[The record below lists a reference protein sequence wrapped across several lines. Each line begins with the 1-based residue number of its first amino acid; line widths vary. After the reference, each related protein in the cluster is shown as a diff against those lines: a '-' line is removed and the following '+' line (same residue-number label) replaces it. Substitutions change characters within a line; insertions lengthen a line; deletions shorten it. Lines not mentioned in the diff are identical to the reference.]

1 MRRSFIHLLNLAL
14 LVIVLIGLPA
24 VASAR
29 LGGLGISSIG
39 TRHLLVFWGTAVAV
53 VVNLGLYFTLAR
65 SSPDR
70 KRCLEWM
77 FSFLL
82 LLGAE
87 WLYFNG
93 HLQFGWLKDWLLKL
107 KQR

>member
-29 LGGLGISSIG
+29 LGGLGLSSIG
-39 TRHLLVFWGTAVAV
+39 TRHLLVFWGTAAAAI
-53 VVNLGLYFTLAR
+53 VNLVLLFTLAK
-65 SSPDR
+65 SPPDR

-77 FSFLL
+77 FSFLA

-107 KQR
+107 KQ